1 MNRKL
6 FYEGKELYEITQEEL
21 KERVETNKK
30 RIVCNNLFVATITGV
45 SLFACPPAALFT
57 LGVGVVRRNWILK
70 NNKEIQKQLNN
81 R

>member
-45 SLFACPPAALFT
+45 SLFACPSAALFT